1 MAGKNEL
8 HSPVRIY
15 PRERLSAFLWVVP
28 TCFLLDFFTKILV
41 KNNMTPYGDTIE
53 LIDKVARLRFI
64 YNEGIAFGLKVGF
77 APQWMLVA
85 VSLVVLLVLI
95 WYYFFGELDDRATLY
110 AMALIVAGA
119 AGNLYDRIMF
129 GKVVDFME
137 IGIGHLTWPVFNVA
151 DMAVTFGAVIL
162 GVRLVFPPRKKSEDI
177 AVTNS
182 ETDTE
187 TDSDSPE
194 QS

>member
-1 MAGKNEL
+1 MAAKNEL
-8 HSPVRIY
+8 HSPVRIH
-15 PRERLSAFLWVVP
+15 PRERLKAFLWVVP

-77 APQWMLVA
+77 APHWVLAA
-85 VSLVVLLVLI
+85 VSLVVMLVLI
-95 WYYFFGELDDRATLY
+95 WYYFFGELDDHWTLY

-162 GVRLVFPPRKKSEDI
+162 GVRLVFPPREKSEEP
-177 AVTNS
+177 VTGPAEPTVKKNS
-182 ETDTE
+182 NH
-187 TDSDSPE
+187 SE